1 MKRYEQLAAKAT
13 KAAQASP
20 DFWGWADLDY
30 LVKEMIKITDDL
42 LYNTKTINS
51 YLLQQSM
58 LNKSIIED
66 GAVFQ
71 LDDDDAQNINSLYD
85 IRMLVLSEMPK
96 MGLKPTKDFYNL
108 RLYESH
114 GVKMVGDSLT
124 IKMAKKIDELERETS
139 DLEKENTELK
149 KLRNIYYNAVCNLL
163 EKATPND
170 IYKLGWSTTDF
181 IKVKKAFSEV
191 ISNA

>member
-1 MKRYEQLAAKAT
+1 MKRYERLAAKAT

-20 DFWGWADLDY
+20 DFWGWADLAY
-30 LVKEMIKITDDL
+30 LAKEMIKITDDL

-51 YLLQQSM
+51 YSLQVNL
-58 LNKSIIED
+58 LNKSIIDDGTVFILED
-66 GAVFQ
+66 E
-71 LDDDDAQNINSLYD
+71 DARKINSLYD
-85 IRMLVLSEMPK
+85 LRMLVLSEMPK
-96 MGLKPTKDFYNL
+96 MGLKPTKDFYDL
-108 RLYESH
+108 RFYESH

-149 KLRNIYYNAVCNLL
+149 KLRDIYYNAVGKLL
-163 EKATPND
+163 KKATPND